1 MKKQILLLPLFVAA
15 LCLSAKA
22 ASFAYV
28 NTEDILQ
35 NSKEFKEC
43 EKRALAKRDVKTEE
57 IAQMTAQL
65 DKLQGQ
71 IAALS
76 PEKAAPLREQY
87 ARDFDRIERYREQ
100 SAEDITAQ
108 HSHDMERIAGKIRAI
123 IEAVGS
129 RDNVTMMLDLKAIL
143 YLDPKVVKDY
153 TKEVTNELN
162 RQYDEELS
170 KLRSKLPLN
179 K

>member
-1 MKKQILLLPLFVAA
+1 MKRLALLPLFVLFAA
-15 LCLSAKA
+15 NVSLAFN
-22 ASFAYV
+22 FAYV
-28 NTEDILQ
+28 NTEEVLQ
-35 NSKEFKEC
+35 NSTEFKEC

-57 IAQMTAQL
+57 ISQMSTAL

-87 ARDFDRIERYREQ
+87 ARDFDRIERFREQ
-100 SAEDITAQ
+100 AAEEITAQ
-108 HSHDMERIAGKIRAI
+108 HSHDMERVASKIRAI
-123 IEAVGS
+123 IEALGA
-129 RDNVTMMLDLKAIL
+129 RDNVTLMLDLKAIL
-143 YLDPKVVKDY
+143 YLDPKTVKDY
-153 TKEVTNELN
+153 TKEVSRELN
-162 RQYDEELS
+162 RQYEEELN